1 MSNYS
6 IGLNE
11 VCLAVAEQKIAKRK
25 LSLEDLE
32 RVTGMVDNHKW
43 GSDASRR
50 KRGAIMAEFKR
61 RVMADITILDK
72 YELK

>member
-1 MSNYS
+1 MNNYT
-6 IGLNE
+6 IGTNS
-11 VCLAVAEQKIAKRK
+11 VCLAVAENEINKRK
-25 LSLEDLE
+25 LALEDLE

-61 RVMADITILDK
+61 RVMADVTLL
-72 YELK
+72 YRYPLK

>member
-1 MSNYS
+1 MDYT

-25 LSLEDLE
+25 LTLEDLE
-32 RVTGMVDNHKW
+32 RITGIVDTHKW
-43 GSDASRR
+43 GSNASRR

-61 RVMADITILDK
+61 RVMADVTILDK